1 MVTQI
6 EEKELFNKVL
16 KEAARLAIEH
26 KKAGLPFEIREG
38 ELLDIYRKYAD
49 ITDEPLF
56 KRFFKYTKSPEGQDF
71 FRKTIRTELWKAGYR
86 PKGWE
91 ESHSSEE
98 RSNPKPQ
105 YPKVEALGHEIYS
118 VVYTKADAVWDFVS
132 GAKFPKQPPFW
143 EEVRDTFIENL
154 TREIKAIPN
163 LDLAGERAKMKTIGM
178 MLERYPEAFPK
189 EVLERWRGK

>member
-16 KEAARLAIEH
+16 EEAARLVIEH
-26 KKAGLPFEIREG
+26 KKAGLPFEIRPG
-38 ELLDIYRKYAD
+38 ELETIYRKYAD
-49 ITDEPLF
+49 ITDESLF
-56 KRFFKYTKSPEGQDF
+56 KRFFKYMKSPEGRQYF
-71 FRKTIRTELWKAGYR
+71 KKTIRTKLWRAGFS

-98 RSNPKPQ
+98 GSNPKPQ
-105 YPKVEALGHEIYS
+105 YPKVEELGHEIYG

-154 TREIKAIPN
+154 TQEIKAIPN

-189 EVLERWRGK
+189 EVLERWKGE